1 MLDKCANPACF
12 ATFRSLRDGRVFV
25 TEIEG
30 EHQSRGSGHA
40 RQRQYFWL
48 CSSCYRTMTVTVEKG
63 VVQVVPLPV
72 TAIAAGSAS

>member
-12 ATFRSLRDGRVFV
+12 ATFRNLRDGRLFV

-30 EHQSRGSGHA
+30 ERRSSGTGHA
-40 RQRQYFWL
+40 GQPQYYWL
-48 CSSCYRTMTVTVEKG
+48 CSSCHRTMTVTVEKG

-72 TAIAAGSAS
+72 TAIVGRSAS